1 MRGLISIVVVAVLA
15 IALAMAGRYDPGYVV
30 LVYPPWRMEI
40 TFISFVLVLVGL
52 VVGGVILLR
61 LASLTLNLPSIVRAQ
76 RERRA
81 ARKRDENFV
90 GGLKAFIE
98 YRYQDAEQ
106 SLGQWRGDEVR
117 IGLARVMAARSAQE
131 MRATA
136 QREHHVQAATE
147 HGAEL
152 AAQLFEAESCL
163 DAKEPAGAL
172 VAIKRAKEI
181 APQHTALLRLE
192 LRARQLTG
200 QWDEV
205 ERLLDVLARSNALD
219 SGLARQLRRRAYAE
233 NLKRRAE
240 DDRGLLEYWKKIPS
254 EFKHDDFVARAG
266 ARAFMQRG
274 GHDTALDVVE
284 TALDREWNEEL
295 VALYGE
301 LLGSN
306 PKRQIERAEKWLH
319 TQPRDAQLLLTLAQ
333 LCSVQQLWGKA
344 QSYLEAS
351 LAISASAEGHIRM
364 AELKT
369 QSGQTGEA
377 CQHYQKALALCR
389 EHERYPLGSGTHN

>member
-1 MRGLISIVVVAVLA
+1 MRWLISLLIIAVLA

-40 TFISFVLVLVGL
+40 SFISFVLLLVGL
-52 VVGGVILLR
+52 VVGGVVLLR
-61 LASLTLNLPSIVRAQ
+61 LALLTLNLPSIVRAQ

-90 GGLKAFIE
+90 GGLKAYTE

-106 SLGQWRGDEVR
+106 SLGQWQGDDAR
-117 IGLARVMAARSAQE
+117 FGLARVLAARAAQE
-131 MRATA
+131 MRATP
-136 QREHHVQAATE
+136 QRERHLQEATE

-152 AAQLFEAESCL
+152 AAQLFEAEACL
-163 DAKEPAGAL
+163 DAKDAAAAL
-172 VAIKRAKEI
+172 VAISRAKEI

-192 LRARQLTG
+192 LKARQLTG

-205 ERLLDVLARSNALD
+205 DRLLDALMRGNALEP
-219 SGLARQLRRRAYAE
+219 GVALQNRRMAYAE

-240 DDRGLLEYWKKIPS
+240 DDRGLLEYWKKVPAD
-254 EFKHDDFVARAG
+254 FKLDPWVARAA

-274 GHDTALDVVE
+274 GHDTALDVLE
-284 TALDREWNEEL
+284 AALNREWHEDL
-295 VALYGE
+295 VTLYGDAR
-301 LLGSN
+301 GSS
-306 PKRQIERAEKWLH
+306 PTRQIEQAEKWLH
-319 TQPRDAQLLLTLAQ
+319 AQPRDAHLLLTLAQ

-351 LAISASAEGHIRM
+351 LAIAPSAEGHIRM

-369 QSGQTGEA
+369 QSGQMSEA
-377 CQHYQKALALCR
+377 CQQYQKALAMCR
-389 EHERYPLGSGTHN
+389 AQ

>member
-1 MRGLISIVVVAVLA
+1 MRWLISLLIIAVLA

-40 TFISFVLVLVGL
+40 SFISFVLLLVGL
-52 VVGGVILLR
+52 VVGGVVLLR
-61 LASLTLNLPSIVRAQ
+61 LALLTLNLPSIVRAQ

-90 GGLKAFIE
+90 GGLKAYTE

-106 SLGQWRGDEVR
+106 SLGQWQGDDAR
-117 IGLARVMAARSAQE
+117 FGLARVLAARAAQE
-131 MRATA
+131 MRATP
-136 QREHHVQAATE
+136 QRERHLQEATE

-152 AAQLFEAESCL
+152 AAQLFEAEACL
-163 DAKEPAGAL
+163 DAKDAAAAL
-172 VAIKRAKEI
+172 VAISRAKEI

-192 LRARQLTG
+192 LKARQLTG

-205 ERLLDVLARSNALD
+205 DRLLDALMRGNALEP
-219 SGLARQLRRRAYAE
+219 GVALQNRRMAYAE

-240 DDRGLLEYWKKIPS
+240 DDRGLLEYWKKVPAD
-254 EFKHDDFVARAG
+254 FKLDPWVARAA

-274 GHDTALDVVE
+274 GHDTALDVLE
-284 TALDREWNEEL
+284 AALNREWHEDL
-295 VALYGE
+295 VALYGDAR
-301 LLGSN
+301 GSS
-306 PKRQIERAEKWLH
+306 PTRQIEQAEKWLH
-319 TQPRDAQLLLTLAQ
+319 AQPRDAHLLLTLAQ

-351 LAISASAEGHIRM
+351 LAIAPSAEGHIRM

-369 QSGQTGEA
+369 QSGQMSEA
-377 CQHYQKALALCR
+377 CQHYQKALAMCR
-389 EHERYPLGSGTHN
+389 AQ

>member
-1 MRGLISIVVVAVLA
+1 MRWLISLLIIAVLA
-15 IALAMAGRYDPGYVV
+15 VALAMAGRYDPGYVV

-40 TFISFVLVLVGL
+40 SFISFVLIVVGL
-52 VVGGVILLR
+52 VVGGIVLLR
-61 LASLTLNLPSIVRAQ
+61 LAMLTLNLPSIVREQ

-81 ARKRDENFV
+81 AKKRDENFV
-90 GGLKAFIE
+90 GGLRAYAE

-106 SLGQWRGDEVR
+106 SLGQWQGDEVR
-117 IGLARVMAARSAQE
+117 LGLARVLAARAAQE
-131 MRATA
+131 MRAVK
-136 QREHHVQAATE
+136 QRERHLQDAIE

-152 AAQLFEAESCL
+152 AAQLFEAEACL
-163 DAKEPAGAL
+163 DAKDAAAAL
-172 VAIKRAKEI
+172 VAINRAKEI

-192 LRARQLTG
+192 LKARQMTG

-205 ERLLDVLARSNALD
+205 GRLLDALMRSNALEAGVA
-219 SGLARQLRRRAYAE
+219 SQQRRMAYAE

-240 DDRGLLEYWKKIPS
+240 DDRGLLEYWKKIPAD
-254 EFKHDDFVARAG
+254 FKADPWVARVA

-274 GHDTALDVVE
+274 GHDTALDVLE
-284 TALDREWNEEL
+284 TALNHEWREDL

-301 LLGSN
+301 VRGSN
-306 PKRQIERAEKWLH
+306 PARQIEQAEKWLH
-319 TQPRDAQLLLTLAQ
+319 AQPRDAQLLLTLAQ

-351 LAISASAEGHIRM
+351 LAIAPSADGHIRM

-369 QSGQTGEA
+369 QSGQPDEA
-377 CQHYQKALALCR
+377 CKHYQKALALCR
-389 EHERYPLGSGTHN
+389 AQEAV

>member
-1 MRGLISIVVVAVLA
+1 MRWLVSILIIAVLA
-15 IALAMAGRYDPGYVV
+15 VGLAMAGRYDPGYVV

-40 TFISFVLVLVGL
+40 SFISFVLMLVGL
-52 VVGGVILLR
+52 VVGGVVLLR
-61 LASLTLNLPSIVRAQ
+61 LAMLTLNLPRIVREQ

-81 ARKRDENFV
+81 ARRRDENFV
-90 GGLKAFIE
+90 GGLRAYVE

-106 SLGQWRGDEVR
+106 SLGQWQGDDAR
-117 IGLARVMAARSAQE
+117 IGLARVLAARAAQE
-131 MRATA
+131 MRAVA
-136 QREHHVQAATE
+136 QREQHVQEAVE

-152 AAQLFEAESCL
+152 AAQLFEAEARL
-163 DAKEPAGAL
+163 DTKDAAAAL
-172 VAIKRAKEI
+172 VAINRAKEI

-192 LRARQLTG
+192 LKARQMTG

-205 ERLLDVLARSNALD
+205 DRLLDVLARSNALEPGVAAH
-219 SGLARQLRRRAYAE
+219 SRRLAYAE

-240 DDRGLLEYWKKIPS
+240 DDRGLLEYWKKVPADY
-254 EFKHDDFVARAG
+254 KVDPWVARAA

-274 GHDTALDVVE
+274 GHDTALDVLE
-284 TALDREWNEEL
+284 AALSREWHEDL
-295 VALYGE
+295 VALYGD
-301 LLGSN
+301 LRGSS
-306 PKRQIERAEKWLH
+306 PTRQIEQAEKWLH
-319 TQPRDAQLLLTLAQ
+319 AQPRDAQLLLALAQ

-351 LAISASAEGHIRM
+351 LAIAATAEGHIRM

-369 QSGQTGEA
+369 QSGQPSEA

-389 EHERYPLGSGTHN
+389 SE